1 VRQGEA
7 TSCGARG
14 HQIKNLGVGL
24 FARGGVDILYVN
36 MGSLGN
42 RKNPLYIEGRSG

>member
-7 TSCGARG
+7 TSCVARG
-14 HQIKNLGVGL
+14 HQIENLGVGL
-24 FARGGVDILYVN
+24 FAPGGVDRLYVN

-42 RKNPLYIEGRSG
+42 SNNPL